1 MTPRTFLDGPSNSVS
16 VSLLLLFELRT
27 VAAVG
32 GGRERSTEGNT
43 ATGKEGM
50 RQRCR
55 SLARPFADCSRP
67 TDRPTDQLRS
77 EQRCAALPLPPPPPS
92 QEKPAFAFACRV
104 CSHACLSASG
114 AATDLQGAPVLG
126 ERVSMSGR
134 WRALGKDRHKG
145 QPRRRLDGEPKE

>member
-16 VSLLLLFELRT
+16 VSLLLHFELRT
-27 VAAVG
+27 VAVVG

-67 TDRPTDQLRS
+67 TDQLRS
-77 EQRCAALPLPPPPPS
+77 EQRCAALPLATATSLPREAGLRLCMPRLLSCLPVC
-92 QEKPAFAFACRV
+92 QRRGNRPARC
-104 CSHACLSASG
+104 ASPRR
-114 AATDLQGAPVLG
+114 AS
-126 ERVSMSGR
+126 EHE
-134 WRALGKDRHKG
+134 RALEG
-145 QPRRRLDGEPKE
+145 PRERPPQRATTTPT

>member
-16 VSLLLLFELRT
+16 VSLLLHFELRT

-67 TDRPTDQLRS
+67 TYRPTEERATVCSIALATATSLPREAGLRLCMPRLLS
-77 EQRCAALPLPPPPPS
+77 CLPVCQRRGNRPARCASP
-92 QEKPAFAFACRV
+92 RR
-104 CSHACLSASG
+104 AS
-114 AATDLQGAPVLG
+114 
-126 ERVSMSGR
+126 EHE
-134 WRALGKDRHKG
+134 RALEGPREDHHRG
-145 QPRRRLDGEPKE
+145 QPRGRLDGEPKE